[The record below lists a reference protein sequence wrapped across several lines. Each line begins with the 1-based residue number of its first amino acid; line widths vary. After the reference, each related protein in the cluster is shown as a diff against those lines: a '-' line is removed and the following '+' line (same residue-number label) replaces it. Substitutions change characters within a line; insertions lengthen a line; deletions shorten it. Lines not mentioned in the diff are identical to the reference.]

1 MALIQA
7 FVTASTVDRDYPH
20 REGNGWIDWG
30 WSSTLLH
37 ASRDEVEPVLSIEET
52 DREALQD
59 EIPDVLAEV
68 VGVYHDNGAGT
79 FYAQDAYVDKVTGIH
94 YTYAT
99 HFKRV
104 DGDSETLWCPSEDGG
119 LEL

>member
-1 MALIQA
+1 MARIQA
-7 FVTASTVDRDYPH
+7 FVTASTVDLDYPH

-37 ASRDEVEPVLSIEET
+37 ENRDDVDPLVDIDE
-52 DREALQD
+52 DDDYALQN
-59 EIPDVLAEV
+59 EIPDAIGEVLGA
-68 VGVYHDNGAGT
+68 YTNNGSGT
-79 FYAQDAYVDKVTGIH
+79 FYGEDAETRDGVS
-94 YTYAT
+94 YTYAV

-104 DGDSETLWCPSEDGG
+104 DRDTETLWCPVEDGN